1 MRIAAQPIKRTIRLR
16 FLLALFL
23 SCGISF
29 PATAGSYEDF
39 FTAIRLDRPDTIQEL
54 LDRGFDP
61 NTVNEKG
68 IPALVLAM
76 QSKSLK
82 SALVLIQAN
91 TTKLNATNLNDENAL
106 MLAAIQNE
114 QELAQWLV
122 DKGAEVNKFG
132 WSPLHY
138 AATKG
143 HIRMMRLL
151 IENDA
156 YLDAESPNGTTP
168 LMMAA
173 RYGTPLAVKLL
184 LEEGADPR
192 IQNKLGFDAL
202 EFAKHSLHPQSQ
214 DAKEYIL
221 AFLHSWNLQYPPDP
235 VNATK
240 SE

>member
-1 MRIAAQPIKRTIRLR
+1 
-16 FLLALFL
+16 
-23 SCGISF
+23 
-29 PATAGSYEDF
+29 
-39 FTAIRLDRPDTIQEL
+39 
-54 LDRGFDP
+54 
-61 NTVNEKG
+61 
-68 IPALVLAM
+68 M

-82 SALVLIQAN
+82 SAFVLIQAN

-122 DKGAEVNKFG
+122 DKGAEVNKLG

-173 RYGTPLAVKLL
+173 HYGTPSAVKLL

-192 IQNKLGFDAL
+192 IKNKLGINAM
-202 EFAKHSLHPQSQ
+202 EFANHSLHPQAQ
-214 DAKEYIL
+214 DARNYIK
-221 AFLHSWNLQYPPDP
+221 AFLSAWKQRYPDTPI
-235 VNATK
+235 NSTK

>member
-1 MRIAAQPIKRTIRLR
+1 
-16 FLLALFL
+16 
-23 SCGISF
+23 
-29 PATAGSYEDF
+29 
-39 FTAIRLDRPDTIQEL
+39 
-54 LDRGFDP
+54 
-61 NTVNEKG
+61 
-68 IPALVLAM
+68 
-76 QSKSLK
+76 
-82 SALVLIQAN
+82 VLIQAN

-122 DKGAEVNKFG
+122 DKGAEVNKLG

-173 RYGTPLAVKLL
+173 RYGTPSAVKLL

-202 EFAKHSLHPQSQ
+202 EFAKHSLNPQSQ